1 MKKQNEVDEH
11 LVRSGERIRES
22 VRCLPRGHFQQF
34 RQMFDKHNSR
44 ISQRQLSITDDEKLR
59 EQQTNIDDI
68 IFENNQHYSSGICF
82 RKKESKCNHLI
93 ECQIPVLSLF
103 NKTSEIDNKTIRE
116 TIEGRHFF
124 FHEIRVVRFLN
135 QHTKQNE

>member
-22 VRCLPRGHFQQF
+22 VRCLPRGHFQQI
-34 RQMFDKHNSR
+34 RLMFDKQNSR
-44 ISQRQLSITDDEKLR
+44 QLPITDDEKLR

-68 IFENNQHYSSGICF
+68 IFEDDQQYSSGKYICF